1 MRRDEEEE
9 ETGRKLEIY
18 QTKVGHHS
26 HSTVCEC
33 PELHVGELYGNQY
46 SEARSIFSRFGVS
59 WEYLDDLRL
68 QLVIPGVAIFYQGPE
83 GGSKGRLKRLVELPT
98 VL

>member
-46 SEARSIFSRFGVS
+46 SEHAASFP
-59 WEYLDDLRL
+59 DLGF
-68 QLVIPGVAIFYQGPE
+68 PGNI
-83 GGSKGRLKRLVELPT
+83 SMICDCNW
-98 VL
+98 